1 MCQEAAGLTFLLV
14 FVRNRRHSKE
24 AGTREYTNLMS
35 KMLLYMK
42 TEELSPP
49 PAPTPLVVIYKGVTV
64 VAFLRPSLKACSDSS
79 RQLFP
84 FNFPQQTSHA
94 YDYCEVR
101 KSLVSSSDM

>member
-14 FVRNRRHSKE
+14 FVRNRGLSKE

-49 PAPTPLVVIYKGVTV
+49 PA
-64 VAFLRPSLKACSDSS
+64 
-79 RQLFP
+79 
-84 FNFPQQTSHA
+84 
-94 YDYCEVR
+94 
-101 KSLVSSSDM
+101 